1 MRLVPLLDIGFYTML
16 RREIQLKC
24 ELYNENFQNYK
35 SYNIPKAQL
44 IIADIPYN
52 IGKNFYGSNPSWYVG
67 GNRENGESKLAG
79 KAAFNTDFSFNIT
92 EFFHFVS
99 RMLKP
104 DPKKKTEGNEPPCIL
119 VFCSYGRRESQL
131 CGHGGCRCCAGGCQS
146 SPSQCLL
153 HRAVYDSKRKGTD

>member
-1 MRLVPLLDIGFYTML
+1 MRLVPLLGIGFYTML

-92 EFFHFVS
+92 ELEMVSSSSSLLIDEKTLVS
-99 RMLKP
+99 RC
-104 DPKKKTEGNEPPCIL
+104 TT
-119 VFCSYGRRESQL
+119 CSGL
-131 CGHGGCRCCAGGCQS
+131 F
-146 SPSQCLL
+146 
-153 HRAVYDSKRKGTD
+153 AVYLMNILSARLCTRFI